1 MAVGL
6 SMALAIAVC
15 MGAFTYIYIQLEPW
29 VQDFAGA
36 EEAPPTRTPR
46 PTAEPTDEAAEEE
59 SEDEPEP
66 TNTPEPEQPAESEST
81 DEEQPI
87 EEQDEQDEDDEEQ
100 DDEEAFDP
108 DYRLAG
114 AGDVN
119 FRTEPSTAGGGAT
132 IIRPISPG
140 TELEY
145 LNEEAPVDDPT
156 DGTRWMRFQL
166 EDGTE
171 GWLREI
177 DVEPI

>member
-1 MAVGL
+1 
-6 SMALAIAVC
+6 MALAIAVC
-15 MGAFTYIYIQLEPW
+15 MGAFTYINIQLEPW

-46 PTAEPTDEAAEEE
+46 PPAEPTESDADE
-59 SEDEPEP
+59 SEDQPDPEP
-66 TNTPEPEQPAESEST
+66 TSTPEPEQPLESDQT

-87 EEQDEQDEDDEEQ
+87 EEQEDDESD
-100 DDEEAFDP
+100 DDEDEAFDP

-132 IIRPISPG
+132 IIRPVSPG

-145 LNEEAPVDDPT
+145 LNEEAPVQDPA
-156 DGTRWMRFQL
+156 DGTRWMRFRL